1 MEESIVWLMFCRR
14 RPCAGARGSAR
25 FGKYAFGDSRKL
37 ALLGTLALLLR
48 R

>member
-1 MEESIVWLMFCRR
+1 ML
-14 RPCAGARGSAR
+14 SA
-25 FGKYAFGDSRKL
+25 ASTFGDSRKL

>member
-1 MEESIVWLMFCRR
+1 VLDSENML
-14 RPCAGARGSAR
+14 SA
-25 FGKYAFGDSRKL
+25 ASTFGDSRKL